1 VVKGI
6 VEVLSSYMEEVTDS
20 QIGEDQ
26 ESDIGLVIDGEV
38 CSHVSSDL
46 RSWFYVYVLLT
57 WKFTLVCGLNAIVDY
72 QL

>member
-6 VEVLSSYMEEVTDS
+6 IEVLSSYMEEVSDG
-20 QIGEDQ
+20 QVGEDQ

-46 RSWFYVYVLLT
+46 
-57 WKFTLVCGLNAIVDY
+57 
-72 QL
+72 

>member
-46 RSWFYVYVLLT
+46 RS
-57 WKFTLVCGLNAIVDY
+57 
-72 QL
+72 